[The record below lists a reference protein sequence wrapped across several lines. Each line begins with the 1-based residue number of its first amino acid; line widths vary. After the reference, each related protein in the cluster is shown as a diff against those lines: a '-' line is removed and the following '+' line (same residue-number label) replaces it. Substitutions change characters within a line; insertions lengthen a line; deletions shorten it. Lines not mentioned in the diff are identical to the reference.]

1 MANFKKSDM
10 LYENQYTW
18 KRDKGDGPYIGK
30 IDRDRLDRDEG
41 YEVLDF
47 ANASLIDT
55 ATVESLHKFEKLI
68 KKVPSNEVMKV
79 NIIDFIRK
87 NW

>member
-1 MANFKKSDM
+1 M
-10 LYENQYTW
+10 LFEDQYKW
-18 KRDKGDGPYIGK
+18 RRDKGDGPYIGK

-55 ATVESLHKFEKLI
+55 ASLESLHKFERLI
-68 KKVPSNEVMKV
+68 KRVPSNEVMKV
-79 NIIDFIRK
+79 KILDFIK
-87 NW
+87 SNW